1 MATPTG
7 KMRGGIQNLNLFRAI
22 RTHEMCPLAACW
34 TCYPRDL
41 NMALAMTTQMKG
53 FNAFFQETG
62 ASKLANAERGCL
74 LDGPS
79 LCHPTTQIFWL
90 ALPTVNSASA
100 AGSADLRKR
109 YHAAKHGSQ
118 CRARLASL

>member
-1 MATPTG
+1 
-7 KMRGGIQNLNLFRAI
+7 
-22 RTHEMCPLAACW
+22 
-34 TCYPRDL
+34 
-41 NMALAMTTQMKG
+41 MKC

-100 AGSADLRKR
+100 AGSQTQSRCQTWISMPGTVGVLTEYYMSGQFRKGN
-109 YHAAKHGSQ
+109 AAGESGE
-118 CRARLASL
+118 AAEAP